1 MKILIF
7 GGGAVG
13 LGIASCLIKSGHKT
27 DIFDRHETIDALKKN
42 GLIRTGIFGDYSA
55 SADLFG
61 CYESFS
67 EMDKAYDYIAV
78 CTKFNDSLSAA
89 REIFRNIPLNSIK
102 CIVLFQNGWGNAE
115 IFASVFPESILYNAR
130 VITGF
135 TKHDLNIV
143 EITVH
148 ADSIHIGSLYDNDID
163 KMKGLCG
170 AISEG
175 GIPCETTGTIEKD
188 LWAKMLYN
196 CTLNPL
202 GAIFRIPYGILGESE
217 YTRSII
223 KAIAEEIFNVLDKT
237 GFKTHWN
244 SAENYLEVFY
254 EKLLPPTAKHEASM
268 LQDIKG
274 GRKTEIDALNG
285 AVVKLG
291 DKYNVNVSTNRAI
304 MNIIKFIENDT
315 GSAG

>member
-1 MKILIF
+1 MRTLIF

-13 LGIASCLIKSGHKT
+13 LGIASCLIKSGCET
-27 DIFDRHETIDALKKN
+27 DILDRRETISAIKN
-42 GLIRTGIFGDYSA
+42 NGIKRTGIFGDFNA
-55 SADLFG
+55 SSDRFG

-67 EMDKAYDYIAV
+67 EIKNKTYDYIAV
-78 CTKFNDSLSAA
+78 CTKSNDSMSAA
-89 REIFRNIPLNSIK
+89 QEISRNIPAESIK

-115 IFASVFPESILYNAR
+115 IFASVFPESVLYSAR

-135 TKHDLNIV
+135 KKHNLNTV

-148 ADSIHIGSLYDNDID
+148 AESIHIGSLYDNDIG
-163 KMKGLCG
+163 KMKDLCR

-175 GIPCETTGTIEKD
+175 GIPSETTESIEKD

-202 GAIFRIPYGILGESE
+202 GAIFRAPYGRLGESE
-217 YTRSII
+217 YARSLI
-223 KAIAEEIFNVLDKT
+223 KSIAEEIFNVLKKT
-237 GFKTHWN
+237 GCTTHWD
-244 SAENYLEVFY
+244 SAENYLKVFY
-254 EKLLPPTAKHEASM
+254 AKLLPPTAKHEASM
-268 LQDIKG
+268 LQDIKA

-291 DKYNVNVSTNRAI
+291 DSRNVDVSVNRTI
-304 MNIIKFIENDT
+304 MNMIRFIENDIK
-315 GSAG
+315 